1 MLIMSA
7 RMLLQTICKC
17 RSTRICTSSGGVE
30 DGKIEGFSLIEFT
43 SDSCH
48 THNALLFI
56 NNSSTDTKKEEVQPK
71 SVRKSAEKTIS
82 EVGHFV
88 ESAVREEVD
97 ALFGCKYHD
106 HGVAPKESK
115 AVPEPTKRTLLH
127 FHRKVEPVSSKSI
140 GGRRGASSS
149 VKVNEHPEEIEHHLT
164 FLDVMETYADNI
176 NRYGF

>member
-1 MLIMSA
+1 MKKPIISVVLLIYADYVSADAAPDNLQMSFNKD
-7 RMLLQTICKC
+7 MHKFW
-17 RSTRICTSSGGVE
+17 RSRRR
-30 DGKIEGFSLIEFT
+30 
-43 SDSCH
+43 
-48 THNALLFI
+48 
-56 NNSSTDTKKEEVQPK
+56 STDTKKEEVQPK

-106 HGVAPKESK
+106 HGGAPKESK